1 VNLTKHLW
9 KLAGAWAAVIFVLS
23 SIPGRSF
30 PKYQVLSYDKVLH
43 ALVYSVLGGL
53 CFLALRRTWPM
64 KTSRL
69 LGLSVLLATAYG
81 LSDEF
86 HQLFVPG
93 RCADLHDALAD
104 CIGGLIGASAVA
116 TMLMVK
122 GRARVE

>member
-1 VNLTKHLW
+1 VNPAKHPW
-9 KLAGAWAAVIFVLS
+9 KLAVGWALVIFILS

-43 ALVYSVLGGL
+43 ALVYSVLGAL
-53 CFLALRRTWPM
+53 CFVAVRRTWPM

-69 LGLSVLLATAYG
+69 IGLAALLGAAYG

-93 RCADLHDALAD
+93 RCADLRDALAD
-104 CIGGLIGASAVA
+104 TIGALLGA
-116 TMLMVK
+116 TAMATVQLA
-122 GRARVE
+122 RARGTP